1 MINKLKDD
9 LHFNI
14 EYSFNEKGKDLK
26 TIIDELFLLNIKNN
40 KTIWK
45 DMIF

>member
-14 EYSFNEKGKDLK
+14 EYSFNEEGKK
-26 TIIDELFLLNIKNN
+26 IKEIIEELFLLNIKNLN
-40 KTIWK
+40 I
-45 DMIF
+45 